1 MASTSSSV
9 SHAENQEASNIN
21 SDDNQISHLPPSTTT
36 IATFS
41 SSSQNELHRTLN
53 RSEEKQF
60 LSTELEGRQLPNA
73 TAEEHNVNLDRPQVV
88 TTLSSFLK
96 SHNELHRAIEN
107 PVEHETDGITSEV
120 TLAFDTKAEEQ
131 QLSDKETK
139 EQGVPGLD
147 SKEPGGGE
155 RSLQD
160 ELGHK
165 KEVDSLS
172 SPILVNEQDEE
183 YIQGPKLYLV
193 LSSLTIVYF
202 LVMLDNTILA
212 TAIPY
217 ITDEFHSLLDVGWYA
232 SAYQLISSAL
242 QPLGGKIYSKLSSKW
257 SFLIYL
263 ILFEIGSAVCGAA
276 KSSAML
282 IGGRA
287 IAGAG
292 GSGLLN
298 GALIILNSCVPPHR
312 QPAVVGILM
321 SLGQLGIAFGPL
333 IGGAFTQYVTWRW
346 CFYIN
351 LPIGGVVGLAIVFIR
366 VPDHIKK
373 PDPRQVL
380 KHAIMDFD
388 LPGFILFA
396 PAAIMF
402 FLALQYGGHQY
413 RWDSSQIIGLFC
425 GAGVTFIIWLIW
437 DIYQGD
443 SAMVP
448 RSMIKTRV
456 VWASCMTGFFMGGTV
471 FLTAYYLPIY
481 FQAVLAKSPF
491 TSGVA
496 VLPNILAQMV
506 FGLISGGLVQR
517 IGYFPPFILAGTALN
532 AIGCGLLSLFALYTP
547 TSHWIG
553 FQIIMG
559 AGRGLTMAVPFLAM
573 QNSLPKEMIPSAMST
588 LVFLQNFGAAVMV
601 ALGQTIL
608 TNSLV
613 TLIPQ
618 YAPGVDPSLI
628 INAGTTSSAIYQA
641 VGAEKLPSVLLS
653 YSKALQRVWYF
664 TVGIAIPPFFIG
676 WCFTW
681 ENIRKKPNG
690 TDLRESSEAL
700 K

>member
-1 MASTSSSV
+1 MASMSNSV
-9 SHAENQEASNIN
+9 PPIENQEASNVR
-21 SDDNQISHLPPSTTT
+21 SDESQQILHMPSFTTT
-36 IATFS
+36 IASFS
-41 SSSQNELHRTLN
+41 SSSHNELHRTLN
-53 RSEEKQF
+53 QSEEKPY
-60 LSTELEGRQLPNA
+60 LSIEHEGHQHPNIV
-73 TAEEHNVNLDRPQVV
+73 AEEHSETLDRP
-88 TTLSSFLK
+88 
-96 SHNELHRAIEN
+96 H
-107 PVEHETDGITSEV
+107 PVEHEVDRLASKL
-120 TLAFDTKAEEQ
+120 TLAFDTQLDEQ
-131 QLSDKETK
+131 KISDENKG
-139 EQGVPGLD
+139 QGVF
-147 SKEPGGGE
+147 EE
-155 RSLQD
+155 RGD
-160 ELGHK
+160 EEIPEKELGHK
-165 KEVDSLS
+165 KEGDSLS
-172 SPILVNEQDEE
+172 SPILVNEKDEE
-183 YIQGPKLYLV
+183 YIKGPKLYLV
-193 LSSLTIVYF
+193 LIALTTVYF

-232 SAYQLISSAL
+232 SSYQLISSTL
-242 QPLGGKIYSKLSSKW
+242 QPFGGKIYSKLNSKW

-276 KSSAML
+276 RSSAML

-321 SLGQLGIAFGPL
+321 GLGQLGIAFGPL

-366 VPDHIKK
+366 IPDHIKK

-380 KHAIMDFD
+380 KRAMVDFD
-388 LPGFILFA
+388 ILGFILFA

-413 RWDSSQIIGLFC
+413 SWDSSQIIGLFC
-425 GAGVTFIIWLIW
+425 GAGVTFIIWLVW
-437 DIYQGD
+437 NIYQGD
-443 SAMVP
+443 NAMVP
-448 RSMIKTRV
+448 PSMIKTRV
-456 VWASCMTGFFMGGTV
+456 VWASCVTGFFMGGTV
-471 FLTAYYLPIY
+471 YLTAYYLPIY

-496 VLPNILAQMV
+496 VLPNILAQMI
-506 FGLISGGLVQR
+506 FGIISGGLVQR
-517 IGYFPPFILAGTALN
+517 IGYFPPFILIGTALN
-532 AIGCGLLSLFALYTP
+532 AIGCGLLSLFAVNTP
-547 TSHWIG
+547 TGHWVG

-573 QNSLPKEMIPSAMST
+573 QNSLPKDMIPSAMST

-618 YAPGVDPSLI
+618 YAPGVDPSLVL
-628 INAGTTSSAIYQA
+628 NAGTTSSSIYQA
-641 VGAEKLPSVLLS
+641 IGPEKLPSVLLS

-664 TVGIAIPPFFIG
+664 TAGIAIPPFFVG

-681 ENIRKKPNG
+681 ENIRRKSNEKDSP
-690 TDLRESSEAL
+690 ESTGGL
-700 K
+700 NQ

>member
-1 MASTSSSV
+1 MASQSSSL
-9 SHAENQEASNIN
+9 SHVENQESSNIRP
-21 SDDNQISHLPPSTTT
+21 DENQQILHMPSFATT
-36 IATFS
+36 IASFS

-60 LSTELEGRQLPNA
+60 PSIENTGHQIPNIV
-73 TAEEHNVNLDRPQVV
+73 AEEHGVTIDRPQ
-88 TTLSSFLK
+88 
-96 SHNELHRAIEN
+96 
-107 PVEHETDGITSEV
+107 PGEHQIDAKASEV
-120 TLAFDTKAEEQ
+120 TLACDTKPEDQ
-131 QLSDKETK
+131 KTSDKETESQEAHGIEFK
-139 EQGVPGLD
+139 ECGD
-147 SKEPGGGE
+147 E
-155 RSLQD
+155 RTPREAS
-160 ELGHK
+160 GHK
-165 KEVDSLS
+165 KVDSLS
-172 SPILVNEQDEE
+172 SPILVNQKDEE
-183 YIQGPKLYLV
+183 YIQGAKLYLV
-193 LSSLTIVYF
+193 LIALTVVYF

-232 SAYQLISSAL
+232 SAYQLISSTL
-242 QPLGGKIYSKLSSKW
+242 QPLGGKIYSKLNSKW
-257 SFLIYL
+257 SFLVYL
-263 ILFEIGSAVCGAA
+263 ILFEIGSVVCGAA

-298 GALIILNSCVPPHR
+298 GALIILNSCVPPYR

-321 SLGQLGIAFGPL
+321 GLGQLGIAFGPI
-333 IGGAFTQYVTWRW
+333 IGGAFTEYVTWRW

-351 LPIGGVVGLAIVFIR
+351 LPIGAVVGLIIVLIHI
-366 VPDHIKK
+366 PDHIKK
-373 PDPRQVL
+373 PDARQVL
-380 KHAIMDFD
+380 RHAVMDFD
-388 LPGFILFA
+388 LLGFILFA

-425 GAGVTFIIWLIW
+425 GAGVTFIIWLSW
-437 DIYQGD
+437 DIYRGD
-443 SAMVP
+443 NAMVP

-456 VWASCMTGFFMGGTV
+456 VWASCATGFFMGGTV
-471 FLTAYYLPIY
+471 YLTAYYLPIY

-491 TSGVA
+491 MSGVA
-496 VLPNILAQMV
+496 VLPNILAQMI
-506 FGLISGGLVQR
+506 FGIISGGLVQR
-517 IGYFPPFILAGTALN
+517 IGYFPPFILMGTALN
-532 AIGCGLLSLFALYTP
+532 AVGCGLLSLFSLYTP
-547 TSHWIG
+547 TGHWIG

-573 QNSLPKEMIPSAMST
+573 QNSLPKDMIPSAMST

-618 YAPGVDPSLI
+618 YAPGVDPSLVL
-628 INAGTTSSAIYQA
+628 NAGTTSEAIYEA
-641 VGAEKLPSVLLS
+641 IGPDKLESVLLA
-653 YSKALQRVWYF
+653 YSMALQRVWYF
-664 TVGIAIPPFFIG
+664 TAGIAVPPFFVG

-681 ENIRKKPNG
+681 ENIRRKSNEPDSHEPTEGPKQ
-690 TDLRESSEAL
+690 E
-700 K
+700 